1 MSYDSSVEFFPLRI
15 AVRTCKSIIPDLA
28 SVKAGQ
34 ITPAQALDDCVRS
47 RISKY
52 IAEPCKES
60 CAISQE
66 DMERL
71 VAPNLLKSGF
81 PACVLEV
88 MIVPRARF
96 FFKTSL
102 NFF

>member
-1 MSYDSSVEFFPLRI
+1 MSYNSSGEYFLPRI
-15 AVRTCKSIIPDLA
+15 AVRTCKTIVPDLA
-28 SVKAGQ
+28 SVKAGRT
-34 ITPAQALDDCVRS
+34 TPAQALDDCVRS

-60 CAISQE
+60 CALSKE

-71 VAPNLLKSGF
+71 VAPSLLESRF
-81 PACVLEV
+81 PACVLDV
-88 MIVPRARF
+88 MMVPRARF
-96 FFKTSL
+96 FNKSL

>member
-1 MSYDSSVEFFPLRI
+1 MSYNSSGDFFLCRI
-15 AVRTCKSIIPDLA
+15 AVRTCKTIVPDLA
-28 SVKAGQ
+28 NVKAGQ
-34 ITPAQALDDCVRS
+34 TSPAQALDDCVRS

-71 VAPNLLKSGF
+71 VAPNLLKSEF
-81 PACVLEV
+81 PACVLDV

-96 FFKTSL
+96 FKTSL